1 MAKKF
6 RFLLLDADVL
16 IELWRR
22 GVWKHLLTLCDI
34 TIVETVRDEA
44 RFYEDADA
52 TRQEINLNQ
61 DVASGDVKVMSVPL
75 AEIRKLLDSVPAAW
89 HPDLNPGETAS
100 LAWLLAQPAEP
111 AYRLCSADH
120 ITFRVLGMKRRSGA
134 GISLEEI
141 FASIGRVQPN
151 LARHFTKEY
160 REDITRQGF
169 ADGITTS

>member
-34 TIVETVRDEA
+34 TIMETVRDEA
-44 RFYEDADA
+44 IFYEDADGN
-52 TRQEINLNQ
+52 RHDIDLGP
-61 DVASGDVKVMSVPL
+61 DIASGDVKVVDVPI
-75 AEIRKLLDSVPAAW
+75 AEIQKLLEAVPVAW
-89 HPDLNPGETAS
+89 HPQMNPGETAS

-111 AYRLCSADH
+111 AYQLCSGDH
-120 ITFRVLGMKRRSGA
+120 ITFRVLGVKRRSEA

-141 FASIGRVQPN
+141 FTSIGRVQPK
-151 LARHFTKEY
+151 LAMQFTKKY
-160 REDITRQGF
+160 REDNSRQGF
-169 ADGITTS
+169 ADGMTAS